1 MTVKKNG
8 VALALVKAVA
18 VSVAVAFV
26 FYSSLFGLIPG
37 AVVGVYVFRIEK
49 EKSRARWKRK
59 TLLQFKNMISALQ
72 AGLEAGNS
80 MERAFISATND
91 MRELYGT
98 NSDMVF
104 EMEKAARKLELS
116 IPLEVAFSDM
126 AKRYDLSEIYDF
138 AEIITVI
145 KRTGGNTV
153 QIIRSTV
160 EKLTDEI
167 ELDAELE
174 VIVAAKRFEQQVMV
188 YMPAMITVFLRVSNK
203 GFLSPLY
210 GNLTGIL
217 IMTVVLGANIGAD
230 YLGRRIVDIN

>member
-1 MTVKKNG
+1 
-8 VALALVKAVA
+8 
-18 VSVAVAFV
+18 
-26 FYSSLFGLIPG
+26 
-37 AVVGVYVFRIEK
+37 
-49 EKSRARWKRK
+49 
-59 TLLQFKNMISALQ
+59 
-72 AGLEAGNS
+72 
-80 MERAFISATND
+80 
-91 MRELYGT
+91 
-98 NSDMVF
+98 
-104 EMEKAARKLELS
+104 MEKAARKLELS